1 MELHVDL
8 RKTVLS
14 VIGGVFC
21 YFLMWKLLLLF
32 FSVSETIPMIIANCI
47 IGAFVLAAYG
57 IQRVEWSVK
66 SSWSAPGSIQRSE
79 TTVYSQYKLFGLY
92 GISEPEIESRV
103 LLGPCW
109 FSKPEIELGEV
120 IHFENLPLIDVL
132 SLASS
137 IKSLLPFGGYFH
149 DL

>member
-21 YFLMWKLLLLF
+21 YFLMWKLLLIF
-32 FSVSETIPMIIANCI
+32 VSVSETIPMIFANCI
-47 IGAFVLAAYG
+47 IGAFVLAAYSV
-57 IQRVEWSVK
+57 QRVEWSVD
-66 SSWSAPGSIQRSE
+66 SSWSVSEVIQRRE
-79 TTVYSQYKLFGLY
+79 TTVYSQYKLFGLF

-103 LLGPCW
+103 LLGPYW
-109 FSKPEIELGEV
+109 FSKPEIELGEI
-120 IHFENLPLIDVL
+120 IHMEFPPLIDVL
-132 SLASS
+132 SLTSS
-137 IKSLLPFGGYFH
+137 VKSLLPFGGYFH

>member
-57 IQRVEWSVK
+57 IQRVEWAVK

-92 GISEPEIESRV
+92 GISEPEIE
-103 LLGPCW
+103 
-109 FSKPEIELGEV
+109 LGEV

-137 IKSLLPFGGYFH
+137 IKSLLPFGGYFY

>member
-21 YFLMWKLLLLF
+21 YLLIWKLLFLF
-32 FSVSETIPMIIANCI
+32 FSVSESFLMILISCI

-57 IQRVEWSVK
+57 VQRVEWSED
-66 SSWSAPGSIQRSE
+66 SSWSLFGIAFKTT
-79 TTVYSQYKLFGLY
+79 TTVYSQYKLFGIY
-92 GISEPEIESRV
+92 GISEPEIVSREIIY
-103 LLGPCW
+103 
-109 FSKPEIELGEV
+109 PE
-120 IHFENLPLIDVL
+120 NPPLIDVL

-137 IKSLLPFGGYFH
+137 LKSLLPFGGCLPDTFTQNM
-149 DL
+149 

>member
-32 FSVSETIPMIIANCI
+32 VNISETIPMILANCI

-57 IQRVEWSVK
+57 VQRVEWSVN
-66 SSWSAPGSIQRSE
+66 SSWALSEFIQRNE

-103 LLGPCW
+103 LFSESEIILG
-109 FSKPEIELGEV
+109 KI
-120 IHFENLPLIDVL
+120 IHMEFPPLVDVF

-137 IKSLLPFGGYFH
+137 IKSLLPFGGYFR